1 MEKLAEEEDSS
12 ASGLGL
18 ITICCDYGA
27 KLGWKIETDPENN
40 EVLMVNTMVKLE
52 V

>member
-1 MEKLAEEEDSS
+1 MEKLAEEEDSN

-27 KLGWKIETDPENN
+27 KLGWKIDNDPEKNGILT
-40 EVLMVNTMVKLE
+40 VTTMVELK